1 MTNSYF
7 PKVILFDLGGVLVD
21 WDGIS
26 PLIALSKGALSK
38 EQARRYWLESPWV
51 KKFDTGLCSEDDF
64 ASGVVD
70 ELKLETSPEEFLEQ
84 FITWNRGLFPGT
96 SDLLERLRNRFMLA
110 CLSNNNELHWK
121 SLTEKTDLAE
131 KLDHIFLSFEMG
143 LMKPAKEAFQYV
155 IDKIG
160 YPPERILFLD
170 DNHECIDAAKDLG
183 FQAYQVLGLKSVYST
198 LNGLEIIV

>member
-1 MTNSYF
+1 MTNSFF

-26 PLIALSKGALSK
+26 PLIDFSEGALSK

-51 KKFDTGLCSEDDF
+51 KKFETGLCSEDDF

-70 ELKLETSPEEFLEQ
+70 ELKLVISPEEFLEQ

-96 SDLLERLRNRFMLA
+96 SELLERLRNRFILA

-121 SLTEKTDLAE
+121 SLTEKTDLVE
-131 KLDHIFLSFEMG
+131 WLDHIFLSFEMG
-143 LMKPAKEAFQYV
+143 VMKPAKEAFQYV

-160 YPPERILFLD
+160 YPPQKIVFFD
-170 DNHECIDAAKDLG
+170 DSYEYIDAANDLG

-198 LNGLEIIV
+198 LNALEITV

>member
-1 MTNSYF
+1 M
-7 PKVILFDLGGVLVD
+7 D

-26 PLIALSKGALSK
+26 PLIDFSEGALSK

-51 KKFDTGLCSEDDF
+51 KKFETGLCSEDDF

-70 ELKLETSPEEFLEQ
+70 ELKLVISPEEFLEQ

-96 SDLLERLRNRFMLA
+96 SELLERLRNRFILA

-121 SLTEKTDLAE
+121 SLTEKTDLVE
-131 KLDHIFLSFEMG
+131 WLDHIFLSFEMG
-143 LMKPAKEAFQYV
+143 VMKPAKEAFQYV

-160 YPPERILFLD
+160 YPPQKIVFFD
-170 DNHECIDAAKDLG
+170 DSYEYIDAANDLG

-198 LNGLEIIV
+198 LNALEITV